1 MANSYTLYKHLD
13 FVEVIL
19 ADNNDGNQVS
29 EDKMENTNFLDKD
42 SEDALKVAEV
52 ISERITPVV
61 GKDGGAVKFHG
72 LRESDA
78 ILEFNGSAI
87 GLFNGIENMI
97 KHFVPSIDRVINFFD
112 TLPKPGL
119 ETKQGVE
126 VRRLLDEE
134 INPSVAMHGGHISLI
149 DIKDDT
155 VYIRLEGGC
164 QGCGMADVT
173 LKQGVE
179 VTIKNAL
186 PSIKAVLDT
195 TDHAEGLNPYYQG

>member
-1 MANSYTLYKHLD
+1 MSA
-13 FVEVIL
+13 
-19 ADNNDGNQVS
+19 
-29 EDKMENTNFLDKD
+29 ENVFDKD
-42 SEDALKVAEV
+42 SEDALKVSEV
-52 ISERITPVV
+52 ISSRIIPVV
-61 GKDGGAVKFHG
+61 DKDGGEVVFHG
-72 LRESDA
+72 LRNGDA
-78 ILEFNGSAI
+78 VLELNGSAI
-87 GLFNGIENMI
+87 GLFGGIENMI
-97 KHFVPSIDRVINFFD
+97 KHFVPNIDRVVNFVD

-119 ETKQGVE
+119 DTPQGQE
-126 VRRLLDEE
+126 VIRLLDEE